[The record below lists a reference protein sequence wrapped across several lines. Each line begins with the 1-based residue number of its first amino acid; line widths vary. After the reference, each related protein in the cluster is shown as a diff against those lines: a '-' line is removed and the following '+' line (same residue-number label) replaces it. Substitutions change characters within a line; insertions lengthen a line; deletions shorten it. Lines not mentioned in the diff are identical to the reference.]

1 MDQSKPP
8 SLAEL
13 VGRNVRAARE
23 EIGMSQDLV
32 ARLLRGYGLNWTR
45 SALAK
50 FERGERD
57 TLTVEQ
63 LVALSLALMRTPDS
77 LVEGAEWVTLGPD
90 SRMRGSAL
98 VRLLRG
104 EREAWGNDDDFDVPF
119 WREAIKITQRVPG
132 KVSSSFD
139 VWRLAAWSAGDAEAR
154 AARRLGRKPVEVA
167 RAAYRLWGRS
177 LVAERDHRLQL
188 DEGVGARSL
197 PALRGHV
204 TRQLLD
210 ELRTELEDGSRGE
223 E

>member
-1 MDQSKPP
+1 MDQSNPP
-8 SLAEL
+8 GLAEV
-13 VGRNVRAARE
+13 VGRSVRAARE

-57 TLTVEQ
+57 TLTFEQ
-63 LVALSLALMRTPDS
+63 LVILALALLRTPAS

-98 VRLLRG
+98 AQLLRG
-104 EREAWGNDDDFDVPF
+104 DPGAWLNDDDFDVPL
-119 WREAIKITQRVPG
+119 WREAVKITQRVPG

-139 VWRLAAWSAGDAEAR
+139 VWRLAAWAAGDTEAR

-167 RAAYRLWGRS
+167 RAAYRLWGRN
-177 LVAERDHRLQL
+177 LAEERDHRLHL
-188 DEGVGARSL
+188 DEEVGARSL
-197 PALRGHV
+197 PALRGHI
-204 TRQLLD
+204 TRQLMD
-210 ELRTELEDGSRGE
+210 ELRTELEAEPQE
-223 E
+223 ER